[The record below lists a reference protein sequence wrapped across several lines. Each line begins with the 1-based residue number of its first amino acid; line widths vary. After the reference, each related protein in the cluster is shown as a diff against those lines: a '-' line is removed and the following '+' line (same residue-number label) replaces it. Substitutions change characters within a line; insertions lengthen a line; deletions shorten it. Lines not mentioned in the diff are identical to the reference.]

1 MKNPNRKN
9 PLNSSIDTVT
19 KYFLEVKY
27 CLRIFHKLTNPWTM
41 PRDQKK
47 KKKKKRG
54 KTRKHPQAN
63 AHFVKSWDTLQNGV
77 RRIPFRHVTLFFL
90 QYKLDTWYL
99 ILPPIAL
106 HVIIFHLYSNTLKQ
120 ISMVFKLLFFIN
132 LILWESGQALGLSW
146 FSLTCA

>member
-1 MKNPNRKN
+1 MRNPNKKN

-19 KYFLEVKY
+19 KYFLKVKY
-27 CLRIFHKLTNPWTM
+27 CLHIFHSLTDPWTM
-41 PRDQKK
+41 PRDKK
-47 KKKKKRG
+47 KG
-54 KTRKHPQAN
+54 GGGAKTRKHPQAN

-106 HVIIFHLYSNTLKQ
+106 HVIIFHLYSNTLEQ

-132 LILWESGQALGLSW
+132 LILWESDQALGLSW